1 MSRVHELQPWRCAE
15 EAWRSGHQ
23 TGDEVAV
30 VVGVF
35 RDYGQAQAAVRDLIA
50 QDFSSEAISVVGRR
64 GGEPESAPAEV
75 ESSGTAIGVG
85 TGTVLG
91 GALAAMGLPVPGI
104 GWLIAAGP
112 LAAALAGASI
122 GAAAGGVIGA
132 LVDIGVPSV
141 EAEEYAAAVRSGAT
155 LVTVTV
161 DDSRADAAMEIL
173 GRHRAVDV
181 EERGPED
188 GRPTEAVSA
197 PSTTDELQRDRA
209 RLQARDVRRYPGQSD
224 DADFRRH
231 HATAFAHTGAPYED
245 YAAAYAFGR
254 DLAGNPHYARAEW
267 DVMEPEARRQWQE
280 RCPGTWDRCR
290 DAIHYGWQQSRQRR
304 AA

>member
-1 MSRVHELQPWRCAE
+1 M
-15 EAWRSGHQ
+15 
-23 TGDEVAV
+23 AV

-35 RDYGQAQAAVRDLIA
+35 EDYAHAQGAVQDLIA
-50 QDFSSEAISVVGRR
+50 HDFSSEAISVVGRR
-64 GGEPESAPAEV
+64 GDEPESVPADV
-75 ESSGTAIGVG
+75 DSSGTAIGVG
-85 TGTVLG
+85 TGAVLG
-91 GALAAMGLPVPGI
+91 GALAAMGLAVPGI

-132 LVDIGVPSV
+132 LVDIGVPGV
-141 EAEEYAAAVRSGAT
+141 EAEAYAAAVRSGAT

-161 DDSRADAAMEIL
+161 DDSRADTAMEIL

-181 EERGPED
+181 EERPPE
-188 GRPTEAVSA
+188 SA
-197 PSTTDELQRDRA
+197 PPAGVATPSTTDELQRDRA

-224 DADFRRH
+224 DAEFRRH
-231 HATAFAHTGAPYED
+231 HALAFAGTGVPYED

-254 DLAGNPHYARAEW
+254 DLASNPHYARAEW
-267 DVMEPEARRQWQE
+267 DLMEPEARRQWQE

-290 DAIHYGWQQSRQRR
+290 DAIHYGWQRSRQRR